1 MEGTCRWINVVI
13 PGFDNEDE
21 RRGNYSGSVEDF
33 SQLLILLIHELKVS
47 KFIYVGHSLGSI
59 LAGYFI
65 NHYPQYVKGYI
76 NITGIV
82 NIWYVGL
89 MTFYRVTV
97 GKYGFGVGPNRNALF
112 RLLNKDEYR

>member
-1 MEGTCRWINVVI
+1 M
-13 PGFDNEDE
+13 
-21 RRGNYSGSVEDF
+21 
-33 SQLLILLIHELKVS
+33 ILLIHELKVS